1 MPAAVARQVAHITY
15 RSAEELAVRFGRV
28 DQAGESVAGGGR
40 YAVESY
46 LDHQGDKLIGRFDA
60 GSYVILTE
68 AMNSHDVGR
77 GRGGV
82 EAALARVTA
91 RTVVAGIDSDRLYPV
106 AESERLAAGI
116 PTADPLVLV
125 NSDHGHDGF
134 LIEVDA
140 VGKLVADL
148 LSQEIP
154 GLRCTAH
161 EIALALRSRTPSGS
175 PAVGWEAYSLLA
187 EAGEAV
193 AYVDTDYLGFC
204 FDGARRSDRAGGAE
218 PGAVGP
224 GSPPPAYAC
233 SRLRHRRDLRRPGPV
248 RAGDPRGRAHLL
260 PADRPGGHRP
270 GSDPAA
276 P

>member
-1 MPAAVARQVAHITY
+1 VAGLAVARQVAHITY
-15 RSAEELAVRFGRV
+15 RSAEELAFRFGRA

-116 PTADPLVLV
+116 PTADPLVLIS
-125 NSDHGHDGF
+125 SDHGHDGF

-148 LSQEIP
+148 LSRE
-154 GLRCTAH
+154 
-161 EIALALRSRTPSGS
+161 
-175 PAVGWEAYSLLA
+175 PA
-187 EAGEAV
+187 
-193 AYVDTDYLGFC
+193 
-204 FDGARRSDRAGGAE
+204 R
-218 PGAVGP
+218 
-224 GSPPPAYAC
+224 
-233 SRLRHRRDLRRPGPV
+233 
-248 RAGDPRGRAHLL
+248 
-260 PADRPGGHRP
+260 
-270 GSDPAA
+270 
-276 P
+276 